1 MRFGSSH
8 TLISSSVA
16 RTKFDGLC
24 QFVCELDN
32 KIEMQIDIDKETEY
46 NYEIIKIYELS
57 QKSMVYY
64 NGQIITDSFFMKN
77 ATIAH
82 EQSSINNYNLVEIVE
97 TQNISNAICTTAEIV
112 PIAEATIY
120 NWSNS
125 N

>member
-1 MRFGSSH
+1 
-8 TLISSSVA
+8 
-16 RTKFDGLC
+16 
-24 QFVCELDN
+24 
-32 KIEMQIDIDKETEY
+32 MQIDIDKETEY